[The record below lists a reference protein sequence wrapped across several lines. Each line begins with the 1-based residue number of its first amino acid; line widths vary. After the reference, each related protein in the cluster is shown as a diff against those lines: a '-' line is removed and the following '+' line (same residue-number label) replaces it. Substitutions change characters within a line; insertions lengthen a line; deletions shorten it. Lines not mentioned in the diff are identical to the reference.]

1 MTHLNFHESFSVRWM
16 TLLYFSHNLSDW
28 AVTYIHNGV
37 NVLFILSQFLLRKKY
52 ELKESIMKNAD
63 KFMVKFIYSEKATKF
78 CKISILLLSYVV
90 PVKSKEEISQNFV
103 AFSEYMNF
111 IYSRVHISSDTAFL
125 KILKKPSIV
134 QE

>member
-111 IYSRVHISSDTAFL
+111 KEKQIWMWLISSSKNIFIFSSFYT
-125 KILKKPSIV
+125 
-134 QE
+134 